1 MNKKL
6 MGMLFLCSSLM
17 QAGDVPIHAS
27 SVSSSSLSGSSDSGA
42 SLRDQRL
49 STVYQT
55 GEYDRNKVVAQYI
68 GNLYRIRAKTLLNRA
83 AIHATLCSVPCNSE
97 DGEPMFKASVAL
109 DSYLEGVFYG
119 FKTTDYVSGMLSLI
133 AGNKISIQ
141 DVAERNGYIQH
152 VMKSYPNEVKAF
164 NQQCTEEYN
173 FAMGKLTLGNKSA
186 MKALETRK
194 RKRDN

>member
-1 MNKKL
+1 